1 MNENNNKLKKK
12 TELNVGII
20 NTHRILFNVW
30 AEKEL
35 ETAGKRQRSEA
46 TLRKI
51 EQILKQIN

>member
-1 MNENNNKLKKK
+1 MKTTTTNLKK

-35 ETAGKRQRSEA
+35 ETAGKRQKSEA